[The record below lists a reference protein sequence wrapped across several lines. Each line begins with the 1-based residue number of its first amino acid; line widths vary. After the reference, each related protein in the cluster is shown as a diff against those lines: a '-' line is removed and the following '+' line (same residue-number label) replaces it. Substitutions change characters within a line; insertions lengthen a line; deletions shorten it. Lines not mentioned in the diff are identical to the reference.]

1 MSDTTNR
8 SGSTGDEH
16 PTGAAGLHG
25 KVVLV
30 TGAACGIGLAGADR
44 IDSLGGTAVGSD
56 LPDTWTDPAV
66 RPLDVSDEEATQ
78 ALIGSVVAEHGRLD
92 GLVTAAGVAG
102 GGPMHAIDD
111 AEWRRV
117 IEVNLTGTFLGVR
130 HAVDA
135 MLAQDPIDGQRGS
148 IVTIASVEGMEGTA
162 GGSAY
167 NASKGGVI
175 LLTKNV
181 AIDYGGVGIRANAV
195 CPGFIDTPMLRSV
208 FDLDGMQEIRSH
220 VIGEHKLHRLGT
232 PEEIAGPVTFL
243 LSADSS
249 FVTGHSLVVDGGYT
263 AGRDHGV
270 TDLYGL

>member
-30 TGAACGIGLAGADR
+30 TGAASGIGLACADR
-44 IDSLGGTAVGSD
+44 IDSLGGTAVRSD
-56 LPDTWTDPAV
+56 LPDTSTDPAV
-66 RPLDVSDEEATQ
+66 RPLDVTDEEATQ

-102 GGPMHAIDD
+102 GGPMHAIDE

-220 VIGEHKLHRLGT
+220 VIGEHKLRRLGT